1 MTTPEERFQSDE
13 RPLRFPKDSKD
24 LDDCFTLTET
34 RRVSR
39 DNVLSVAGID
49 YEVPRGHA
57 KTLVTVWRRLLRDEL
72 FILHDGKTVRL
83 HPVDL
88 AHNATSGRARA
99 RPSAPEGDEGSPTTA
114 ASLAFAKDFG
124 PVVGADG
131 GLIRPP
137 VTPTDEGDQ
146 S

>member
-1 MTTPEERFQSDE
+1 MTTPEQRFQSDE
-13 RPLRFPKDSKD
+13 RPLRLPQDTKAMEE
-24 LDDCFTLTET
+24 CFTLSET
-34 RRVSR
+34 RKVSR
-39 DNVLSVAGID
+39 DNVLSVDGVD

-57 KTLVTVWRRLLRDEL
+57 RTLVTVWRRLLCDEL

-88 AHNATSGRARA
+88 AHNATSRRA
-99 RPSAPEGDEGSPTTA
+99 RPSAPEGDEGTPTTA

-137 VTPTDEGDQ
+137 VTPTDEGDPP
-146 S
+146 